1 MVIHDCS
8 TTISCSI
15 CSDEFTIEK
24 YLSEKAM
31 RKVAAKSGWH
41 VINGEDVCP
50 KHDAQINA
58 APNRQ
63 KPLLYSGTDEIVD
76 AVE

>member
-1 MVIHDCS
+1 MVIHDCT

-31 RKVAAKSGWH
+31 RKVAAKDGWR

-50 KHDAQINA
+50 KHCGEIRTTSN
-58 APNRQ
+58 PQ
-63 KPLLYSGTDEIVD
+63 KPLLYSGIDDIID
-76 AVE
+76 ATE